1 MSKIDKIKEHV
12 GALKVY
18 LGVLVSMIIAM
29 GAGAAKLYIDN
40 SNGLLMWMSVAGIVL
55 FSIAFIFIA
64 KYMHKKIDELEDL

>member
-1 MSKIDKIKEHV
+1 
-12 GALKVY
+12 
-18 LGVLVSMIIAM
+18 MIIAM